1 MSEQIDLKANN
12 KDIVKPDVDFK
23 PDVDVIPEYIP
34 NAEDIKKV
42 EEEEEE
48 EEEKA
53 EIKTPEIILKLGDV
67 ILITDPTN
75 EILNN
80 NVFLIEYIDPSKI
93 KLINS
98 ETYEK
103 TIIQISSDGIIGDG
117 NIQAIKVISSN
128 IEEGY
133 ARQNDLLPGTWI
145 NIYFG
150 GEIPTVITG

>member
-23 PDVDVIPEYIP
+23 PSVDVIPEYIP

-42 EEEEEE
+42 EDEDEEEEKE
-48 EEEKA
+48 EGKA
-53 EIKTPEIILKLGDV
+53 EIKTPEILLKLGDV

-93 KLINS
+93 KLING

-103 TIIQISSDGIIGDG
+103 TCG
-117 NIQAIKVISSN
+117 
-128 IEEGY
+128 
-133 ARQNDLLPGTWI
+133 
-145 NIYFG
+145 
-150 GEIPTVITG
+150 